1 MLLYPEKK
9 AEIHDLSYILMGI
22 KKLNDHGAKRLST
35 LFTDVCI
42 WVKYPDEEKVEEEKR

>member
-42 WVKYPDEEKVEEEKR
+42 WDKFPKEKDKEEEKR